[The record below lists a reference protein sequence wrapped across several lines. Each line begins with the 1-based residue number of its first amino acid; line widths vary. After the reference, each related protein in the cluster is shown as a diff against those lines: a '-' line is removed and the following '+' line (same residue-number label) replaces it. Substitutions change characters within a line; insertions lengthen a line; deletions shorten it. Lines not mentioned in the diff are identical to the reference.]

1 MSRKYDLGRRAES
14 AQETRQRIVDATV
27 ALHAEKGVAA
37 TTYRDVAE
45 RADVGVGTVYNHFP
59 SVDDLI
65 VACGGQL
72 RETTRPPST
81 DIFEGRRSRAD
92 RLEALVTEV
101 FGWYERYPSWRRGL
115 CDADKL
121 DALSRAV
128 QQREAHLRT
137 LVDAAI
143 GSKAA
148 GATSHTVRAV
158 IDFEVYRSLVDRGM
172 STQEASRRIIGL
184 LRSGI

>member
-1 MSRKYDLGRRAES
+1 MSRRYELGRRAET
-14 AQETRQRIVDATV
+14 AQATRRRIVDATV
-27 ALHAEKGVAA
+27 ALHAEKGIVA

-59 SVDDLI
+59 SIDDLI

-72 RETTRPPST
+72 RELTQPPSL
-81 DIFEGRRSRAD
+81 DIFLGRRSRSA

-101 FGWYERYPSWRRGL
+101 FAWYERYPSWRRGL

-121 DALSRAV
+121 DALDRAV
-128 QQREAHLRT
+128 QQREAHLRS
-137 LVDAAI
+137 LVDTALGQQA
-143 GSKAA
+143 SV
-148 GATSHTVRAV
+148 ATSETVRAV
-158 IDFEVYRSLVDRGM
+158 IDFEVYRSLVGSGI
-172 STQEASRRIIGL
+172 STNEAGQRIIRL